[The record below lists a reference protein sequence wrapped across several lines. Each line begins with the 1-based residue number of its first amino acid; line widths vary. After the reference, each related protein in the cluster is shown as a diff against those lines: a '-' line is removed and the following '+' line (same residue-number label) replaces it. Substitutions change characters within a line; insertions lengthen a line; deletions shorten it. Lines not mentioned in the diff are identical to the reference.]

1 MLTPAQQQ
9 VLQFYAS
16 RGVLKVNE
24 LCLYPMDAPAFLDD
38 LTRVGIRPVGFDLWR
53 FLDPDRRPD
62 RIVYLLG
69 AGYGLSDDLIRQ
81 TDNREATSAI
91 LRQRLVEHLPPDADL
106 VCFLFLDGEVYDFF
120 GASSAG
126 RITE

>member
-1 MLTPAQQQ
+1 
-9 VLQFYAS
+9 
-16 RGVLKVNE
+16 
-24 LCLYPMDAPAFLDD
+24 MDALAFLDD

-81 TDNREATSAI
+81 TDNLEATSAI
-91 LRQRLVEHLPPDADL
+91 LRQRLVEHLPPDAVL

-120 GASSAG
+120 ETSSAG